1 MALASQTSRSTP
13 YGRSS
18 GRRWSRR
25 RKRGRRARLFLVA
38 VTGSALL
45 AIFWWRPWSG
55 PPQSAQAAGD
65 PMTTEQDA
73 TAPAGGVGL
82 AATNALSGR
91 ESEQASKPRN
101 QPRDEVATLEMG
113 DRRTGRSAPPADT
126 PATSSNDAQ
135 ATRPAEPI
143 PTVREETTAPPA
155 TADRAPTPSRLPT
168 AGALSSPTEVVAE
181 IRRAAAAQDAGR
193 LVEARAR
200 FNRALL
206 DRRTS
211 VRDKAVIRTR
221 MQAINETLVFSP
233 AVVEGD
239 PLVESYTIR
248 SGDSLSKIAADAD
261 LGVDWRF
268 IQRVNQISDPRR
280 IRVGQSIKLVRGPFH
295 ATISKREYRLD
306 LFADMPT
313 SAGGGRI
320 FIASYAVGLGE
331 YSSTPTGKWVVRKD
345 SRLINPPWTNPRTG
359 EYFSAD
365 NPDNPIGERWV
376 GLEGVDETTRTI
388 SGIGIHGTIEPGSI
402 GTDASMGC
410 IRMLDGDVDVVYEL
424 LTEGASTVEITP

>member
-38 VTGSALL
+38 MVGGALI

-55 PPQSAQAAGD
+55 PPQSAQAAGE
-65 PMTTEQDA
+65 PMTTGQNAA
-73 TAPAGGVGL
+73 TPAGGVGL
-82 AATNALSGR
+82 AATNALSGGER
-91 ESEQASKPRN
+91 DETSRPRSQTRN
-101 QPRDEVATLEMG
+101 EVATLEMG
-113 DRRTGRSAPPADT
+113 NRSTDRSTTPSDTATNTDSAQ
-126 PATSSNDAQ
+126 S
-135 ATRPAEPI
+135 TRPAEPI
-143 PTVREETTAPPA
+143 PTPREETTTPPA
-155 TADRAPTPSRLPT
+155 TTNDPAPTPSRLPT
-168 AGALSSPTEVVAE
+168 SGALSSPAEVVAE

-200 FNRALL
+200 FNRALM
-206 DRRTS
+206 DPRTS
-211 VRDKAVIRTR
+211 ARDKAVIRAR

-233 AVVEGD
+233 TVVEGD
-239 PLVESYTIR
+239 PLTESYTIR
-248 SGDSLSKIAADAD
+248 SGDSLSKIAANAD

-295 ATISKREYRLD
+295 ATISKSEYRLD

-313 SAGGGRI
+313 SAGGGRV
-320 FIASYAVGLGE
+320 FIASYPVGLGE
-331 YSSTPTGKWVVRKD
+331 YSSTPTGKWVVRED

-388 SGIGIHGTIEPGSI
+388 NGIGIHGTIEPDSI

-410 IRMLDGDVDVVYEL
+410 VRMLEGDVDVVYEL
-424 LTEGASTVEITP
+424 LTAGASTVEITP